1 MMQEAT
7 QMARPEVIVLGGGFG
22 GVAAAH
28 RLRERLGDGVGVT
41 LLDRRPTFMMGLR
54 ILWAIT
60 GRADRAAGT
69 RSLEALGRH
78 GIRFVHADVTAIDP
92 VRKRAETT
100 AGPFTGDALVVAL
113 GAEPRP
119 DLVPGYAPEASSL
132 YDPEQAERIAARLAA
147 FDRGRLGIGILGAPY
162 KCPPAPF
169 EAALL
174 IDEVLR
180 RRGVRD
186 RVEIEVFTPLPSSL
200 PVAGPGMCALVEGL
214 LAAQG
219 IRFLAGAKPLAV
231 EGREVVFERERRA
244 YDLLLG
250 VAPHRAPRAVKESGL
265 AMGEWIRADRRT
277 CEVPEFFNV
286 FAVGDI
292 TEMPLAN
299 GMMLPKAGI
308 LAEAQGNAAADA
320 IADRFQPPGASA
332 GFDGRGYC
340 FMETGDG
347 KAAALRADFF
357 AVPAPV
363 VEVVAPGEETAAE
376 KRAFESTR
384 LSAWF

>member
-1 MMQEAT
+1 
-7 QMARPEVIVLGGGFG
+7 MARPEVVVLGGGFG
-22 GVAAAH
+22 GIAAAH

-41 LLDRRPTFMMGLR
+41 LLDRRSTFMMGLR
-54 ILWAIT
+54 ILWTIT

-78 GIRFVHADVTAIDP
+78 GIRFVNAEVTAIDP
-92 VRKRAETT
+92 VRKRVETAVGT
-100 AGPFTGDALVVAL
+100 FSGDALVVAL
-113 GAEPRP
+113 GAELRP
-119 DLVPGYAPEASSL
+119 DVIPGYAPEGSSL

-147 FDRGRLGIGILGAPY
+147 FDGGRLGIGILGAPY

-174 IDEVLR
+174 IDESLR
-180 RRGVRD
+180 RRGVRG
-186 RVEIEVFTPLPSSL
+186 RVELEVFTPLPSSL
-200 PVAGPGMCALVEGL
+200 PVAGPEMCALVEGL
-214 LAAQG
+214 LAAQD
-219 IRFLAGAKPLAV
+219 IRFLAGARAVAV

-265 AMGEWIRADRRT
+265 TTGEWIRADRRT

-308 LAEAQGNAAADA
+308 FAQAHAVAAADV
-320 IADRFQPPGASA
+320 IAERFQAPRASD

-340 FMETGDG
+340 FMEVSAGR
-347 KAAALRADFF
+347 AAAVRGEFF
-357 AVPAPV
+357 AAPAPV
-363 VEVVAPGEETAAE
+363 VEVVAPSEATAAE
-376 KRAFESTR
+376 KQAFETTR